1 MRKKGNIKQKIKKK
15 LSLREKLGYGAGD
28 FANSLTYDC
37 GQMNLLKFYT
47 DVLRIPG
54 AIGGSIFLLVKIFD
68 AFSDVTVGNFVDTRR
83 NIGKRGK
90 FRPFIL
96 FGCVPLAIINIV
108 AFTAPN
114 LSLNGKIAYACV
126 TYMAFGLAY
135 SIVNIPYGSLQS
147 SMTQDV
153 QERTQL
159 ASFRQFGASLAL
171 LLTGVAVMPL
181 VLKSTD
187 VKVGYMMATGTM
199 SVIAVIAHIFCYKS
213 VKENVVVEQKAKQKQ
228 QLSRILKV
236 VVTNKPLLILDVLT
250 LLTIS
255 SYGLKMAMMVYY
267 CQYVLNNVS
276 LIAMLTFV
284 SVGFSLI
291 GVAVVPFV
299 VKHVGKKNTFIIGC
313 SIWAIGDMMNFILPT
328 NYYTFLIFASV
339 AWFGTAFINTLN
351 WAFVSDAVE
360 YGEWRTGERTEGI
373 IYSSYAFF
381 RKFAQA
387 LAGFIPGVVLSLI
400 GYVPNVK
407 QSLETLTGIKGLM
420 FLCPVAAMI
429 LSIIVMKLFYK
440 LSDKRYLE
448 ILTELKARKELV

>member
-1 MRKKGNIKQKIKKK
+1 MKHKPKKR
-15 LSLREKLGYGAGD
+15 LSLREKLGYGSGD

-54 AIGGSIFLLVKIFD
+54 AVGGTIFLIVKLFD
-68 AFSDVTVGNFVDTRR
+68 AFSDVTVGNFVDTRQ
-83 NIGKRGK
+83 NIGRRGK

-114 LSLNGKIAYACV
+114 LSLNGKIGYACL

-171 LLTGVAVMPL
+171 LLTGVAVMPI
-181 VLKSTD
+181 VLKFTD
-187 VKVGYMMATGTM
+187 VRVGYMVAMGTM

-213 VKENVVVEQKAKQKQ
+213 VKENVVAKQKPKQKQ
-228 QLSRILKV
+228 QLKRILKV
-236 VVTNKPLLILDVLT
+236 VVSNKPLLILNVIT
-250 LLTIS
+250 LFTIS

-267 CQYVLNNVS
+267 CQYILGDIK

-299 VKHVGKKNTFIIGC
+299 VKHVGKKNAFMTGC
-313 SIWAIGDMMNFILPT
+313 CIWAIGDFMNYILPT
-328 NYYTFLIFASV
+328 NYYIFLIFASI

-360 YGEWRTGERTEGI
+360 YGEWKTGERTEGI

-400 GYVPNVK
+400 GYVPNAN
-407 QSLETLTGIKGLM
+407 QSLQTLSGIKGLM
-420 FLCPVAAMI
+420 FLCPVLAMVV
-429 LSIIVMKLFYK
+429 SIIVMKFFYK
-440 LSDKRYLE
+440 LSDTRYLE
-448 ILTELKARKELV
+448 ILDELKARKNKIVEV